1 MTTTGSIQNIPYAD
15 AHERRVGDL
24 FLPPRPRPDAPPVLL
39 IHGGS
44 WNSMSKEALDP
55 VARLFVAAGRAVF
68 NVNYRL
74 LDHAPWPACRDDC
87 VDAARFVLAGG
98 LAAHGLPA
106 PPKLLV
112 CGASAGGHLA
122 MLTGLALGARACAGI
137 VSLAGPS
144 RVERRDDSPASAIS
158 GEDFL
163 EKFFGRA
170 APPSPAEFASASPSA
185 LVASDAPPLVCIHSR
200 NDRLVPP
207 AHSEEAVAAWR
218 AAGVDAR
225 LDYFDGPGDLHGFW
239 TPGDLQTRDLI
250 PPVAAL
256 LRRTAAP

>member
-1 MTTTGSIQNIPYAD
+1 MVIRDIPYTD
-15 AHERRVGDL
+15 AHARHIGDL
-24 FLPPRPRPDAPPVLL
+24 LLPAHPQKDVPPVLL

-44 WNSMSKEALDP
+44 WNSMSKEALAP
-55 VARLFVAAGRAVF
+55 IARLAAGEGRAVF
-68 NVNYRL
+68 SINYRL

-87 VDAARFVLAGG
+87 VAAARFVLAGG

-106 PPKLLV
+106 PQKLLI

-122 MLTGLALGARACAGI
+122 MLTGLALGAHACAGI

-163 EKFFGRA
+163 KKFFGHS
-170 APPSPAEFASASPSA
+170 APPSPEEFMSASPSA
-185 LVASDAPPLVCIHSR
+185 LVTSDAPPLVCIHSR

-207 AHSEEAVAAWR
+207 PHSEEAVAAWR
-218 AAGVDAR
+218 ACGLTAR
-225 LDYFDGPGDLHGFW
+225 LDYFDGLDDLHAFW
-239 TPGDLQTRDLI
+239 TPGDLQTRELI
-250 PPVAAL
+250 PSVAEL
-256 LRRTAAP
+256 LRRTAAA